1 MIFTDSGRSA
11 MLKGIAAKLNQGA
24 NSTLAIYVGAVL
36 AAEITLTNPVELSIV
51 GAVMTFKAPPQVLAV
66 ASGVPT
72 AAKLLD
78 PSGVVIAELDVP
90 TEVTL
95 DKDKIYMG
103 GYVGLMSMTMG
114 LTA

>member
-1 MIFTDSGRSA
+1 MIFTDGGRNA
-11 MLKGIAAKLNQGA
+11 MLHGIAAKLNQGA

-36 AAEITLTNPVELSIV
+36 AAEITLTNPVDLSIV
-51 GAVMTFKAPPQVLAV
+51 GTVMSFRVPPQVLAV
-66 ASGVPT
+66 ASGIPT

-78 PSGVVIAELDVP
+78 AGGSVIAELDVP
-90 TEVTL
+90 AEVTL

-103 GYVGLMSMTMG
+103 GYVGLMSMTMR